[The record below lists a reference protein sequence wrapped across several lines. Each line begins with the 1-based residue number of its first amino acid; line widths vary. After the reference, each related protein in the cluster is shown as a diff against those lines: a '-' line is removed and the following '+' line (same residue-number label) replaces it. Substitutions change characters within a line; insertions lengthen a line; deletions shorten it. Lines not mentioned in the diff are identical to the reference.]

1 MFDAYLT
8 LWNLTPDGDPIV
20 TPRARLMPV
29 EFEGRRAMLK
39 IATFDSEIRGN
50 EVMAWWST
58 GDATGAAPVLGVDG
72 AAILLARADRPG
84 SLLRLLVEGRDDEA
98 TGVIV
103 ATAASLHEPR
113 TSQPPPGLPMLEQWF
128 DDLQAAADR
137 LGGVLHASAAA
148 ASALLAA
155 PADRVVLHGDL
166 HHENVLDFGT
176 AGWLAIDPKGVVGE
190 RAFDLVHHLFD
201 PDDPNPPDM
210 QTIERQVA
218 LTADLAGVNR
228 SRLRQ
233 WLLAWAGLSATWWL
247 ADGDNAAPALAVAA
261 AMAQPLGA

>member
-1 MFDAYLT
+1 M
-8 LWNLTPDGDPIV
+8 
-20 TPRARLMPV
+20 
-29 EFEGRRAMLK
+29 
-39 IATFDSEIRGN
+39 
-50 EVMAWWST
+50 
-58 GDATGAAPVLGVDG
+58 
-72 AAILLARADRPG
+72 
-84 SLLRLLVEGRDDEA
+84 
-98 TGVIV
+98 
-103 ATAASLHEPR
+103 
-113 TSQPPPGLPMLEQWF
+113 
-128 DDLQAAADR
+128 
-137 LGGVLHASAAA
+137 
-148 ASALLAA
+148 
-155 PADRVVLHGDL
+155 VLHGDL